1 MTDVLGW
8 RALFGIL
15 GPSTNTVVQ
24 PEFDQMRPAGVTNH
38 YSRIFTP
45 NANAVSNDTFMNATL
60 VIAEN
65 VLDAVDSVM
74 TCSPSYLVMG
84 MSAIT
89 FYGGINGAEKFKKD
103 VKERSGLSVSIGSDS
118 TKNALNAFGGIKNV
132 AFFSPYFPA
141 ANEQVSLYLEESGFN
156 VKKDLCLQCN
166 TWTDIAKVNKDTMF
180 SSLKEID
187 SDNVDALIQVGT
199 NLPMATFTED
209 FESIFDKP
217 IIAINT
223 ATYWDALRRNNI
235 TDKINGFGKLLSE
248 Y

>member
-1 MTDVLGW
+1 MKDVLGW
-8 RALFGIL
+8 RALFGVL

-74 TCSPSYLVMG
+74 TCSPTYLVMG

-89 FYGGINGAEKFKKD
+89 FYGGVNGAEDFKKE
-103 VKERSGLSVSIGSDS
+103 VKDRSGLSVSIGSDS
-118 TKNALNAFGGIKNV
+118 TKNALNAYGGIKNV

-141 ANEQVSLYLEESGFN
+141 ANQQVLRYLEESGFS
-156 VKKDLCLQCN
+156 VKKDLCLECN
-166 TWTDIAKVNKDTMF
+166 SWTDIAKVNKDIMY
-180 SSLKEID
+180 SSLKSID
-187 SDNVDALIQVGT
+187 NDDVDALIQVGT
-199 NLPMATFTED
+199 NLPMATFAEE
-209 FESIFDKP
+209 FESKFEKP
-217 IIAINT
+217 IIPINT
-223 ATYWDALRRNNI
+223 ATYWDALRRNHI

>member
-24 PEFDQMRPAGVTNH
+24 PEFDQMRPTGVTNH

-74 TCSPSYLVMG
+74 TCSPNYLVMG

-166 TWTDIAKVNKDTMF
+166 TWTDIAKVNKDIMF

-187 SDNVDALIQVGT
+187 NDNIDALIQVGT